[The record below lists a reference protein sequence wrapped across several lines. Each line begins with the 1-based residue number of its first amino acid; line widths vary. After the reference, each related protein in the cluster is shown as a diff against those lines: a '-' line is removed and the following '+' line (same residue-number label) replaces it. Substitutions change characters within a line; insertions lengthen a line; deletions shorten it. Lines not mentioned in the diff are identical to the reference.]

1 MLLNTDSCMF
11 VLLVAAAF
19 KINIPRTPEISKYSS
34 CISVNA
40 MLFIQCH
47 FSCPA
52 LYLFFRLIYVL
63 LLQPQGL
70 MHLVSFPWLN
80 AGAFA
85 CHPSAFPP
93 LVSCISSQRNGLE
106 LKQLLTCVLG
116 SRSIHRVFFFM
127 GLVANS
133 FNLGCFA
140 F

>member
-34 CISVNA
+34 CSSVNA

-47 FSCPA
+47 FSCRA
-52 LYLFFRLIYVL
+52 LYLFSSLIYVL

-70 MHLVSFPWLN
+70 MHLVAFLWLN

-93 LVSCISSQRNGLE
+93 LVSCISSQGNGLE
-106 LKQLLTCVLG
+106 LGIAKIASHLCFGQLKHSQGVFLHGTC
-116 SRSIHRVFFFM
+116 SQ
-127 GLVANS
+127 
-133 FNLGCFA
+133 
-140 F
+140 

>member
-34 CISVNA
+34 CSSVNA

-52 LYLFFRLIYVL
+52 LYLFSSLIYIL

-70 MHLVSFPWLN
+70 MHLVAFLWLN

-93 LVSCISSQRNGLE
+93 LVSCISSQGNGLE
-106 LKQLLTCVLG
+106 LGIAKIASYLCFGQLKHSQGVFLHGTC
-116 SRSIHRVFFFM
+116 SQ
-127 GLVANS
+127 
-133 FNLGCFA
+133 
-140 F
+140 